1 MLTFVHLSD
10 THIHADPTFT
20 GSIVPFTSRSRVK
33 HLIDRINSL
42 PFAVDFVLHTG
53 DIMTDPEDPQAYATA
68 RRILNQ
74 LKPPVYYIP
83 GNHDRTEWVQRV
95 LMERETV
102 QANLD
107 YSFVHKGVQF
117 VCLDS
122 SQPETAVGHLA
133 PEQLAWLDR
142 QLDSDDQRHLV
153 VAVHHHPLPSGA
165 PWLDHIVLE
174 NGIELHQR
182 LLDVRHRLRG
192 VFYGHIH
199 ESMVTV
205 RDGIS
210 YYSVP
215 SGWFQTQTWPDQEE
229 PTGDPNSQPG
239 FNLVTLTETD
249 TFIRQYR
256 LLIPG

>member
-1 MLTFVHLSD
+1 M
-10 THIHADPTFT
+10 
-20 GSIVPFTSRSRVK
+20 
-33 HLIDRINSL
+33 
-42 PFAVDFVLHTG
+42 
-53 DIMTDPEDPQAYATA
+53 
-68 RRILNQ
+68 
-74 LKPPVYYIP
+74 
-83 GNHDRTEWVQRV
+83 
-95 LMERETV
+95 
-102 QANLD
+102 
-107 YSFVHKGVQF
+107 
-117 VCLDS
+117 
-122 SQPETAVGHLA
+122 
-133 PEQLAWLDR
+133 
-142 QLDSDDQRHLV
+142 
-153 VAVHHHPLPSGA
+153 
-165 PWLDHIVLE
+165 LE